1 MKTFDM
7 EEFIEDS
14 GEGAVP
20 PEPKET
26 ETEEAAEETA
36 PELDVQKAVVEE
48 LAAEKVKIE
57 NDLATLKGWL
67 EKRENEV
74 ATLRQQLTEKTAELA
89 KAKEELSKMVD
100 KELDMQERNPNA
112 LALLDRDVEIPDR
125 FPGETRDHV
134 LEVIKEA
141 RDKAEEE
148 GRLRRAQVLEAVL
161 VANEANGT
169 LANRRANLEKLFAQN
184 GNLVSGQVMS
194 ELDRLGI
201 SYKDG
206 ENYLMPSEIL
216 KRSY

>member
-89 KAKEELSKMVD
+89 KANEELSKMVD